1 MEAGDEGRERPART
15 HGGPAVLILCGQ
27 AEVIARWVEARVP
40 GYRSFDTPAGFG
52 VLLQGRL
59 AAGVVFHNYDAR
71 AGDIEVVIAAESPR
85 WASREVFYTAF
96 AYPFLQLGC
105 RRVTARVPVS
115 NLRARRLV
123 EGAGFIL
130 EGLMR
135 NAAHDGGDVLI
146 YGMLKKEC
154 RWIVEQQQPRPRAA
168 ERQRPAA

>member
-1 MEAGDEGRERPART
+1 SGGAFAVAGGSAM
-15 HGGPAVLILCGQ
+15 ILSGQ
-27 AEVIARWVEARVP
+27 ADVIARWVEARVP

-52 VLLQGRL
+52 VLRQGRL

-71 AGDIEVVIAAESPR
+71 AGDIEVVIAAGAPR
-85 WASREVFYTAF
+85 WAAREVFFTAF

-123 EGAGFIL
+123 EGAGFTL

-135 NAAHDGGDVLI
+135 SAAHDGSDVLI
-146 YGMLKKEC
+146 YGILKQEC
-154 RWIVEQQQPRPRAA
+154 RWVEDQVRPRAG
-168 ERQRPAA
+168 ERHRCA

>member
-1 MEAGDEGRERPART
+1 M
-15 HGGPAVLILCGQ
+15 ILCGQ
-27 AEVIARWVEARVP
+27 AEVVARWVEARVP

-52 VLLQGRL
+52 ILREGKL

-85 WASREVFYTAF
+85 WASRVVFHTAF

-115 NLRARRLV
+115 NTRARRLV
-123 EGAGFIL
+123 EGAGFAL

-135 NAAHDGGDVLI
+135 SAAQENHEHDG
-146 YGMLKKEC
+146 
-154 RWIVEQQQPRPRAA
+154 
-168 ERQRPAA
+168 